1 MQFLKHLLSNDGLV
15 SSKRF
20 AGIAAFIN
28 AIILGYL
35 PNSKQYV
42 FEAFLWYSAAVFG
55 VTAIEKMRNN
65 ERSKDTREDSATASK
80 TEG

>member
-28 AIILGYL
+28 AIILGYI
-35 PNSKQYV
+35 PSSKQYV
-42 FEAFLWYSAAVFG
+42 FEGFLWYSAAVFG
-55 VTAIEKMRNN
+55 VTAIEKLRKN
-65 ERSKDTREDSATASK
+65 ERSKDTREDSAPTPEA
-80 TEG
+80 